1 MAFSPTT
8 RLPPPFFSLPLDPIT
23 VSSSGPSGAM
33 DLILLFRFM
42 DAWWAE
48 IYQKNG
54 DSSWIKM
61 MMKWGQMSLLNW
73 LIAYSLLH
81 CFICCWVIRKRPLVL
96 FTKSISINRIAIVIR
111 DAFHLAFLAYMLH
124 TKYVVIRW
132 MFRLMSSAL
141 FQQLFYIGLY
151 IYIKLFIPE
160 LLYNILHISFMNHFW
175 NIYIKNRYRGTWT
188 NRTRD
193 MKQFVNVWINTFH
206 VPASELFTIWRKW
219 RSIFY
224 ATSL

>member
-1 MAFSPTT
+1 
-8 RLPPPFFSLPLDPIT
+8 
-23 VSSSGPSGAM
+23 M

-111 DAFHLAFLAYMLH
+111 DAFHFAFWLICY
-124 TKYVVIRW
+124 TQNT
-132 MFRLMSSAL
+132 SSLDECFVWCRVL
-141 FQQLFYIGLY
+141 FSSNFSIKGSISISNYLY
-151 IYIKLFIPE
+151 LNCCIIY
-160 LLYNILHISFMNHFW
+160 Y
-175 NIYIKNRYRGTWT
+175 
-188 NRTRD
+188 
-193 MKQFVNVWINTFH
+193 
-206 VPASELFTIWRKW
+206 
-219 RSIFY
+219 
-224 ATSL
+224 TSLLWITFETYTLKI